1 MNNDTLFLYIIAGTA
16 LCFGLIN
23 CIQFLL
29 KRNKT
34 AQTTGTIISVKM
46 PNPETAK
53 ARNSKW
59 AQVSYTVDGKSCQS
73 QNRVQVPMTL
83 QVGSTV
89 KVRYDKF
96 NPEIQ
101 PPSSRYVSPQSPSG
115 NFHLKNPSH
124 HFPAPSGICA
134 ADPCTDNRRKG
145 RTAPG
150 PGIL

>member
-1 MNNDTLFLYIIAGTA
+1 MNKDTVFLYIIAGIA

-59 AQVSYTVDGKSCQS
+59 AKVSYTVDGKFYQS
-73 QNRVQVPMTL
+73 QNRVQVPMAL
-83 QVGSTV
+83 QVGATV
-89 KVRYDKF
+89 KIRYDKL
-96 NPEIQ
+96 NPEKLYHFSI
-101 PPSSRYVSPQSPSG
+101 SRIAMSLLITAVCILAAA
-115 NFHLKNPSH
+115 FH
-124 HFPAPSGICA
+124 
-134 ADPCTDNRRKG
+134 
-145 RTAPG
+145 
-150 PGIL
+150 

>member
-1 MNNDTLFLYIIAGTA
+1 MNNDTIFLYIIASIA

-29 KRNKT
+29 KRNRT
-34 AQTTGTIISVKM
+34 AQTTGTIISIKM

-59 AQVSYTVDGKSCQS
+59 AQVSYIVDGKSYQS
-73 QNRVQVPMTL
+73 QNRVQVPMAL

-96 NPEIQ
+96 NPEKLYRFSLLRIA
-101 PPSSRYVSPQSPSG
+101 VSI
-115 NFHLKNPSH
+115 LI
-124 HFPAPSGICA
+124 AAICIL
-134 ADPCTDNRRKG
+134 
-145 RTAPG
+145 TAVFKRSV
-150 PGIL
+150 

>member
-1 MNNDTLFLYIIAGTA
+1 MNNDTIFLYIIAA
-16 LCFGLIN
+16 IAMCFGLIN

-34 AQTTGTIISVKM
+34 AQTTGTIISIKM

-59 AQVSYTVDGKSCQS
+59 AKVSYTVEGKSYQS
-73 QNRVQVPMTL
+73 QNRVQVPMAL

-96 NPEIQ
+96 NPEKLYSFSLLRIA
-101 PPSSRYVSPQSPSG
+101 VSI
-115 NFHLKNPSH
+115 LI
-124 HFPAPSGICA
+124 AAICILA
-134 ADPCTDNRRKG
+134 AVFKL
-145 RTAPG
+145 
-150 PGIL
+150 I

>member
-1 MNNDTLFLYIIAGTA
+1 MNNDTIFLYIIATIA

-34 AQTTGTIISVKM
+34 AQTTGTIISIKM

-59 AQVSYTVDGKSCQS
+59 AQVSYTVDGKSYQS
-73 QNRVQVPMTL
+73 QNRVQVPMAL

-89 KVRYDKF
+89 KVRYDKL
-96 NPEIQ
+96 NPEKLYSFSLLRIA
-101 PPSSRYVSPQSPSG
+101 VSI
-115 NFHLKNPSH
+115 L
-124 HFPAPSGICA
+124 IA
-134 ADPCTDNRRKG
+134 AVS
-145 RTAPG
+145 
-150 PGIL
+150 ILAAVFKLI

>member
-1 MNNDTLFLYIIAGTA
+1 MNNDTIFLYIIAAIA

-34 AQTTGTIISVKM
+34 AQTTGTIISIRM

-59 AQVSYTVDGKSCQS
+59 AQVSYTVDGKSYQS
-73 QNRVQVPMTL
+73 QNRVQVPMAL

-89 KVRYDKF
+89 KVRYDKL
-96 NPEIQ
+96 NPEKLYSFSLLRIA
-101 PPSSRYVSPQSPSG
+101 VSI
-115 NFHLKNPSH
+115 LI
-124 HFPAPSGICA
+124 AAICILA
-134 ADPCTDNRRKG
+134 AVFKL
-145 RTAPG
+145 
-150 PGIL
+150 I